1 LPTLATPCGST
12 VTVPL
17 AVVVKFVSAPE
28 PVTGVVRAPVLNV
41 TARWPDQT
49 SEWLYITL
57 SESTRCGV
65 ALKSAVKEAAKRS
78 IVW

>member
-1 LPTLATPCGST
+1 MPCGST
-12 VTVPL
+12 ETLPL
-17 AVVVKFVSAPE
+17 AAVVVKSVRVLA
-28 PVTGVVRAPVLNV
+28 PVTWVVRAPVLKF

-65 ALKSAVKEAAKRS
+65 ALKSAVNDAAKRS